1 MKENISRRNA
11 LKLGASA
18 MAAAAVAGLAGCAP
32 KTAEDAASAS
42 ELSNTAAANS
52 TVGTRYTKAD
62 NSDEIGIVHEA
73 ASEEDFDVV
82 VVGAGMAGVVC
93 AMVAAEQAPDA
104 KILLTEAQA
113 ICGGGTNYAEQPDM
127 PAQGVDWVTAMQE
140 ADAEGATSHFV
151 KDTRLIAERAYDI
164 GRNSAWMFKK
174 HAVPLTIK
182 NMQRLQKTLT
192 SFEAGEPITRWN
204 GIAGYEG
211 GNGSLTIQRLTG
223 EIDTDPAYANV
234 EIRVNTRGTALLL
247 DGDDETKVVGVQLLD
262 DGGDYININTKAVV
276 LACGGMSNNLELL
289 QNYSNQELTHCYSVE
304 QNHFGD
310 GFIMAEQTAHG
321 RCKTIAL
328 SSMQGSVNGMHY
340 QAWLNLAVGQT
351 PTAVFVNQDG
361 IRFAD
366 ENLYRITDAPDLDNI
381 NRSKLVEGQGA
392 VYSIL
397 GSNLLDY
404 YKENKLPGMTMSFYG
419 DGQDER
425 PYDLDADLEEYEG
438 LDTVFKADTLEEL
451 AEAMGVPADAFVETI
466 TTYDTDVSNG
476 EDSAFLKDP
485 EYLVAVGDAPY
496 YGFKLSSLIVNTNG
510 GVRVDHDCRVVD
522 QDYNPVEG
530 LYAAGLTISGFVSDV
545 YETGNC
551 QCVSIW
557 SGSKAARSLVE
568 QCLGGTVADDWY
580 GDSEWDNA
588 TDLPVFANQDEYDAF
603 VAESASA

>member
-1 MKENISRRNA
+1 MMESISRRNA
-11 LKLGASA
+11 LKMGAGA
-18 MAAAAVAGLAGCAP
+18 VAAAAVAGLAGCAP
-32 KTAEDAASAS
+32 KTPAEAEAASG
-42 ELSNTAAANS
+42 NAAAA
-52 TVGTRYTKAD
+52 TTAGTRYTKAD
-62 NSDEIGIVHEA
+62 NSDEIGIVHDA

-104 KILLTEAQA
+104 KILLTEAQG
-113 ICGGGTNYAEQPDM
+113 ICGGGTNFAEQPDM
-127 PAQGVDWVTAMQE
+127 PAQGSDWTVAMQA
-140 ADAEGATSHFV
+140 ADAEAATSHFV
-151 KDTRLIAERAYDI
+151 KDARLIAERAYDI

-182 NMQRLQKTLT
+182 NMARLQQTLA

-204 GIAGYEG
+204 GLAGYEG

-223 EIDTDPAYANV
+223 EIDSDPTYQNV
-234 EIRVNTRGTALLL
+234 EIRLNTRGSALLL
-247 DGDDETKVVGVQLLD
+247 DGDDETKVVGVQVID
-262 DGGDYININTKAVV
+262 EGGDYVNLNAKAVV

-289 QNYSNQELTHCYSVE
+289 QNYSNQELAHCYSVE

-310 GFIMAEQTAHG
+310 GFLMAEQTAHG

-328 SSMQGSVNGMHY
+328 SSMQGAVNGMHY
-340 QAWLNLAVGQT
+340 QSWLNLAVGQT
-351 PTAVFVNQDG
+351 PTALFVNQEG
-361 IRFAD
+361 TRFAD
-366 ENLYRITDAPDLDNI
+366 ENLYRITDQPDLDNI

-425 PYDLDADLEEYEG
+425 PYDLDADLEEYAD
-438 LDTVFKADTLEEL
+438 LDTVFKGDTLEEL
-451 AEAMGVPADAFVETI
+451 AEAMGVPADALVETV
-466 TTYDTDVSNG
+466 TTYDADAAAG
-476 EDSAFLKDP
+476 ADSAFAKDA
-485 EYLVAVGDAPY
+485 EYLVAIGDAPY

-522 QDYNPVEG
+522 QDYNPIEG
-530 LYAAGLTISGFVSDV
+530 LYAAGLTVSGFVSDV

-568 QCLGGTVADDWY
+568 QCLGGTVADDWF
-580 GDSEWDNA
+580 GDAEWNNA
-588 TDLPVFANQDEYDAF
+588 TDLPVFANQDDYDAF
-603 VAESASA
+603 VAGNATA